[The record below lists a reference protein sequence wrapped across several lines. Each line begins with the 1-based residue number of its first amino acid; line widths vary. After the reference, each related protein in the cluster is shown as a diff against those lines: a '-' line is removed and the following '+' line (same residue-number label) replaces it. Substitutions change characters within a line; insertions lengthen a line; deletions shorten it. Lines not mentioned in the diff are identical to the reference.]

1 MMMIRRTCYVIENR
15 EVGLRTNDVISKY
28 SFRKE
33 DEVGALDHWR
43 W

>member
-1 MMMIRRTCYVIENR
+1 MIHRTCYVIENR
-15 EVGLRTNDVISKY
+15 EVGLRFWTNDVISKY

-33 DEVGALDHWR
+33 DEVGALDNWR